1 MPENCDHTKFK
12 NFPISRVHCIFNQ
25 GVNSAHCK
33 GASELV
39 LLAASAKIY
48 CSEVEIIRHKHGKK
62 GLSTVQGF
70 FFLSQ
75 LELILSFSVAT
86 MHSTLLLVLPF
97 VDWILGVLFLGFTTS
112 TLFLELGLSS
122 SYLSFVLVVF

>member
-1 MPENCDHTKFK
+1 MWENFEHTKFK
-12 NFPISRVHCIFNQ
+12 KFPISRVHCIFNQ

-33 GASELV
+33 GASELL

-62 GLSTVQGF
+62 GFKYCARF
-70 FFLSQ
+70 FFSQ
-75 LELILSFSVAT
+75 LLELILSFSVAT
-86 MHSTLLLVLPF
+86 MHSTLLLVLF

-112 TLFLELGLSS
+112 TVFLKLGWSC
-122 SYLSFVLVVF
+122 SYLSFVLVVI

>member
-1 MPENCDHTKFK
+1 MGLNINYLIKKKQDMKDNFEHTKCK

-70 FFLSQ
+70 FFSLNWS
-75 LELILSFSVAT
+75 
-86 MHSTLLLVLPF
+86 
-97 VDWILGVLFLGFTTS
+97 
-112 TLFLELGLSS
+112 
-122 SYLSFVLVVF
+122 

>member
-12 NFPISRVHCIFNQ
+12 NFPISRVHCTFNQ

-70 FFLSQ
+70 FFSQ
-75 LELILSFSVAT
+75 LLELILSFSVAT
-86 MHSTLLLVLPF
+86 MHSTLLLVPF

-112 TLFLELGLSS
+112 TVFLELGWSC